1 MRRADTDSPPP
12 RNFAG
17 TGREPAVLWKERS
30 DMKDFSVKYPVVFGI
45 LMILVSFIAA
55 GILTALLS
63 GTGMSSDTAAAV
75 GRILIGVLLLF
86 LFRGLFPRGTAGKGL
101 RWGLVALVFV
111 LWNIL
116 YHLMSG
122 YGFAGGGVW
131 GTAFVIALAP
141 AIFEEVLF
149 RGILLGKLRENGQP
163 PMTALLV
170 SAGLFA
176 LMHLTNAVSGQFATV
191 LVQVCYAFVVGLL
204 FGAVYLKS
212 GDLVSA
218 MLFHGLVDFSSHL
231 FTGDPEQSAW
241 WVLALFGVMLLL
253 AAVYAIR
260 ITPKE
265 DAALPVSTEPI
276 E

>member
-1 MRRADTDSPPP
+1 
-12 RNFAG
+12 
-17 TGREPAVLWKERS
+17 
-30 DMKDFSVKYPVVFGI
+30 MKQFSVNHPVLFGI
-45 LMILVSFIAA
+45 LLILISFLVA
-55 GILTALLS
+55 GILTAVFAN
-63 GTGMSSDTAAAV
+63 TGMSSDTATAV
-75 GRILIGVLLLF
+75 SRILIGVLLLF
-86 LFRGLFPRGTAGKGL
+86 LFRDLFPRGKAGKGL
-101 RWGLVALVFV
+101 RWGAVALVFV

-116 YHLMSG
+116 YHLLNG

-131 GTAFVIALAP
+131 SAAFVAALAP

-149 RGILLGKLRENGQP
+149 RGILLGKLRANGQS

-170 SAGLFA
+170 SAGFFA
-176 LMHLTNAVSGQFATV
+176 LMHLTNAVSGQLATV

-212 GDLVSA
+212 GDLVTV

-231 FTGDPEQSAW
+231 FTGEPEQSAW

-253 AAVYAIR
+253 VAVYAIR